1 MSVQTRGRLLRA
13 AKKVFSEKGY
23 YNAQISHI
31 IDTAGVA
38 RGTFY
43 LYFKSKEEILKEI
56 LKEVVSELRVR
67 IKVIDL
73 KRDPVDQI
81 VENIQ
86 RVLDFALEEKE
97 LARIVL
103 QRNCDPKLFSTI
115 EEFFDEVTSMV
126 ENSLRKG
133 IDLGLLRECDTSVLA
148 KALIG
153 AVKEVIV
160 GLLDKKDVDTKK
172 VARDLVDLGLRG
184 IWKGGE
190 SYGGFRAV

>member
-1 MSVQTRGRLLRA
+1 MSVQTRGKLLKA

-56 LKEVVSELRVR
+56 LKEVVKELKNR
-67 IKVIDL
+67 IKVVDL
-73 KRDPVDQI
+73 RYDPIDQI
-81 VENIQ
+81 TANIK
-86 RVLDFALEEKE
+86 RVLDFALEERE

-103 QRNCDPKLFSTI
+103 QRNCDPKLFSII
-115 EEFFDEVTSMV
+115 EDFFEEVTLMV
-126 ENSLRKG
+126 QFSLKKG
-133 IDLGLLRECDTSVLA
+133 IALGLIRECDTYVLA

-153 AVKEVIV
+153 GVKEVIV
-160 GLLDKKDVDTKK
+160 GLLDKEEVDTER
-172 VARDLVDLGLRG
+172 VAKDLVSFGLRG
-184 IWKGGE
+184 IWKGGG
-190 SYGGFRAV
+190 SYGGFGSV